1 MCPSCRCASAN
12 LHVPVEP
19 TALLYK
25 EGPELNRRP
34 WSEQPATSPRLFRLG
49 PGGPAWNLP
58 VGECGV
64 AW

>member
-1 MCPSCRCASAN
+1 MFRLSQPLSFI
-12 LHVPVEP
+12 
-19 TALLYK
+19 YK

-49 PGGPAWNLP
+49 PGAPAWNLP